1 MTYESTFI
9 CSPETPAEKLEEL
22 VEKAKKI
29 IESNEGKLTLLQ
41 QLGRKK
47 LAYPIAKFR
56 EGSYVYMEIAG
67 PGKIVNA
74 LETLY
79 KVNEAVIR
87 SLTVK
92 VEKKKPA
99 KAAPAADAA
108 PKEIKPEETAPAQT
122 IPQEVK
128 PEEVKADASTESA
141 AS

>member
-9 CSPETPAEKLEEL
+9 CSPEIPAEKLEEI

-29 IESNEGKLTLLQ
+29 VETNEGKLNLLQ
-41 QLGRKK
+41 QLGKKK
-47 LAYPIAKFR
+47 LAYPIAKHR

-74 LETLY
+74 LETFY

-87 SLTVK
+87 SLTIK

-99 KAAPAADAA
+99 KV
-108 PKEIKPEETAPAQT
+108 KEVKPEDVKVE
-122 IPQEVK
+122 EVK
-128 PEEVKADASTESA
+128 PEEAKADVNPESA